1 VVDIV
6 AGAIVKRASYGRPDG
21 VAILA
26 EGLVEHLDPE
36 ELARYADVERD
47 EHDHIRLAEVN
58 FGELIKKQVRDR
70 LQRFGMKPTIVD
82 KDIGY
87 ELRCADPIPFD
98 MEYTRDLGYCAAKY
112 LLEGGSGAMV
122 TVQNGVF
129 KPMKF
134 QDMLDPKTGKT
145 KVRLVNVDTE
155 SYKIARRY
163 MLRLRKDDF
172 DNADQLAKLAKT
184 VDLSVEDFRN
194 EFSHVVEGEA
204 PPIHFDV

>member
-1 VVDIV
+1 
-6 AGAIVKRASYGRPDG
+6 
-21 VAILA
+21 
-26 EGLVEHLDPE
+26 
-36 ELARYADVERD
+36 
-47 EHDHIRLAEVN
+47 
-58 FGELIKKQVRDR
+58 
-70 LQRFGMKPTIVD
+70 
-82 KDIGY
+82 
-87 ELRCADPIPFD
+87 
-98 MEYTRDLGYCAAKY
+98 
-112 LLEGGSGAMV
+112 
-122 TVQNGVF
+122 
-129 KPMKF
+129 MKF